1 MPNEKKEIRK
11 GDKVKILKNNKIGT
25 VTKIV
30 KLHDGVQVWIRDDE
44 NHIYVYNGQMFY
56 ERM

>member
-1 MPNEKKEIRK
+1 MAEIKK

-44 NHIYVYNGQMFY
+44 NHIYVYDGQMFY